1 MIDKLKQ
8 SIAQAGEIIRDQATA
23 LGDSAKEKAYN
34 LIEEWVTILPR
45 LENANLEITSFGTSI
60 SLSPGLQV
68 ELKGS
73 HKDFSE
79 DRLKELIAEH
89 SDSTPLK
96 LVFNTIKTTYNLH
109 DKSGSSIEEP
119 LIVKIKVGLSPE
131 ISVFIGQP
139 LIF

>member
-8 SIAQAGEIIRDQATA
+8 SIQQAGDVIKEQANM
-23 LGDSAKEKAYN
+23 LGDSAKEKAYG

-45 LENANLEITSFGTSI
+45 LENSGMEITSFGTSI
-60 SLSPGLQV
+60 SFSPCLQV
-68 ELKGS
+68 ELVGA
-73 HKDFSE
+73 HKDFSNE
-79 DRLKELIAEH
+79 RLKELLEEHAE
-89 SDSTPLK
+89 STPLK
-96 LVFNTIKTTYNLH
+96 LVFSTIKTTYNLH